1 MTRQSN
7 KVTLI
12 ARVAAGQFGQA
23 APRFFPTFGRSAQ
36 GLVILQTQLP
46 GRLAG
51 TQRASIGACGGL
63 GLSGLRLFARDAERG
78 RAFSR
83 LQHGFELGQ
92 TGWRRWQPRGT
103 LVQLLGLCKAAGA
116 RLKQSQAHQP
126 LRMARIS
133 PQQFLPGIAGKIIPS
148 ILLPIV
154 RLPHQLAGRSIV
166 SRPGVGQAKTQCKQ
180 QTDQFLHTNHI
191 LHVKVTPQSSRPSGA
206 NRKRWSIQ
214 PSEKSPR
221 ACS

>member
-12 ARVAAGQFGQA
+12 ARVATGQFGQA

-46 GRLAG
+46 GWLAG
-51 TQRASIGACGGL
+51 TQRASIGACGGR

-78 RAFSR
+78 RIFSSF
-83 LQHGFELGQ
+83 QHGFKLGQ

-103 LVQLLGLCKAAGA
+103 LVQLLRLGKVAGA
-116 RLKQSQAHQP
+116 RLKQAKAHQT
-126 LRMARIS
+126 LRMARIG
-133 PQQFLPGIAGKIIPS
+133 PQQFLPGIAGKIVPT

-154 RLPHQLAGRSIV
+154 RLRHQLAGRSII
-166 SRPGVGQAKTQCKQ
+166 SRPGVGHAKTQPQQ
-180 QTDQFLHTNHI
+180 QTDQLLHMNHI